1 MVPRNSSALHV
12 KVRRQESKRKA
23 VVSEC
28 GEERRDVETVEERC
42 GGGKRVRSTEDD

>member
-1 MVPRNSSALHV
+1 MLPV

-28 GEERRDVETVEERC
+28 GEERREIETVEEER
-42 GGGKRVRSTEDD
+42 ELDLDD

>member
-1 MVPRNSSALHV
+1 MVPRNSSALPV

-28 GEERRDVETVEERC
+28 GEERRERLRQWKSAVEEDR
-42 GGGKRVRSTEDD
+42 ELDLDD